1 MSIFQQLKS
10 GEIFQKMG
18 LAAIML
24 FFVVFSSCS
33 DGQVGISNLKIGE
46 RNSGEATLGLP
57 MQIEADVKLE
67 ENIVGIVLDIVSLD
81 TDAGVDAGEWTYH
94 QDFGTKYSGKNTAKF
109 DEQYMFPNGTLAGD
123 YELTLTVTGESGAIV
138 QQKRDFKILVD
149 STLPFVDELEVGINA
164 AGDDLH
170 LAAHIAAARKIRQV
184 VLLVEGAEWS
194 KEFVFEQ
201 ARIKDQTS
209 MHFHEHAHVDEAPA
223 GTYQVTLT
231 VEDQD
236 GRKASATAEFK
247 KK

>member
-10 GEIFQKMG
+10 GSIFQKTG
-18 LAAIML
+18 LGAIML

-33 DGQVGISNLKIGE
+33 DGQVGISNLKVGE

-57 MQIEADVKLE
+57 MQINADVKLE

-81 TDAGVDAGEWTYH
+81 IESDEWTYQ
-94 QDFGTKYSGKNTAKF
+94 QDFGTKYSGTNTAKF

-149 STLPFVDELEVGINA
+149 STVPFVDELEVGINA
-164 AGDDLH
+164 SGDDLH

-184 VLLVEGAEWS
+184 VLLVEGSEWS

-209 MHFHEHAHVDEAPA
+209 VHFHEHAHVDEAPA

-236 GRKASATAEFK
+236 GRQASATADFNK
-247 KK
+247 K

>member
-1 MSIFQQLKS
+1 MAIFQQLKS
-10 GEIFQKMG
+10 GSIFQKAG
-18 LAAIML
+18 LAGIILL
-24 FFVVFSSCS
+24 FIAFSSCS
-33 DGQVGISNLKIGE
+33 DGQVGISKLKVGE

-67 ENIVGIVLDIVSLD
+67 ENIEGIALDIVSLD
-81 TDAGVDAGEWTYH
+81 IESDEWTYQ
-94 QDFGTKYSGKNTAKF
+94 QDFGTKYSGTNTAKF

-149 STLPFVDELEVGINA
+149 STVPFVDELEVGINA

-209 MHFHEHAHVDEAPA
+209 VHFHEHAHVDEAPA

-236 GRKASATAEFK
+236 GRKASATADFNK
-247 KK
+247 K

>member
-1 MSIFQQLKS
+1 MAIFQQLIS
-10 GEIFQKMG
+10 GGIFQKAG
-18 LAAIML
+18 LVTIIL
-24 FFVVFSSCS
+24 FFAVFSSCS
-33 DGQVGISNLKIGE
+33 DGQTGISKLKVGE

-81 TDAGVDAGEWTYH
+81 IESDEWTYQ
-94 QDFGTKYSGKNTAKF
+94 QDFGTKYSGTNTAKF
-109 DEQYMFPNGTLAGD
+109 EEQFMFPNGTLAGD

-149 STLPFVDELEVGINA
+149 STVPFVDELEVGINA

-209 MHFHEHAHVDEAPA
+209 VHFHEHAHVDEAPA

-236 GRKASATAEFK
+236 GRKASATADFNK
-247 KK
+247 K